1 MPSITPANFAP
12 VVSRSST
19 PVQASGGKTSTVK
32 FVSPDGNTT
41 TGQSADPNFAA
52 FFDNLNTVAGVTK

>member
-1 MPSITPANFAP
+1 MQT
-12 VVSRSST
+12 SS
-19 PVQASGGKTSTVK
+19 GKTSTVK